1 MFDSL
6 DSPSVT
12 TPGAVTIRE
21 SESKTLTCTASGDP
35 TPAYMDYKWIHPDG
49 TITKSKQLEI
59 RGATKD
65 DTGRYRCQVSVRSEV
80 YGLLN
85 GTSDTMV
92 TVQCKLTIQNC
103 GSCKSVF
110 TVLGLVFCNRLLNLG
125 ISKHQH
131 LHLRT
136 KNLI

>member
-12 TPGAVTIRE
+12 TAGIVTVHE
-21 SESKTLTCTASGDP
+21 SESKTLTCTSSGNP
-35 TPAYMDYKWIHPDG
+35 TPAVSDYKWIHPDG

-80 YGLLN
+80 YGLLT
-85 GTSDTMV
+85 GTSDTLV
-92 TVQCKLTIQNC
+92 TVQCKLSIQNY
-103 GSCKSVF
+103 KQ
-110 TVLGLVFCNRLLNLG
+110 L
-125 ISKHQH
+125 
-131 LHLRT
+131 
-136 KNLI
+136 